1 MLRRMVLIG
10 VAAAVA
16 GCATSYGSSG
26 IGGGYDIVQLQEDI
40 YRVTVSGN
48 GFTTRETVSTY
59 WYHRAAEFT
68 LDKGYTGFQMLS
80 RTILSGETTLFESD
94 IRLVSGDNPH
104 TPPVY
109 FDARLVKERTEP
121 YVKGDKR
128 CDAMGN
134 VCPHVRSYLEPAAPA
149 VQPKPRVAKPADVK
163 I

>member
-1 MLRRMVLIG
+1 MLRRMMLIG
-10 VAAAVA
+10 VAVAMA
-16 GCATSYGSSG
+16 GCATRYDSSG
-26 IGGGYDIVQLQEDI
+26 ATGDFDIVQLQGDI

-80 RTILSGETTLFESD
+80 RTVLSGDKTIFESD

-128 CDAMGN
+128 CDALGN

-149 VQPKPRVAKPADVK
+149 VQPKPAVAKPADVN